1 MQRKAQPLLKRPNF
15 INKSNQND
23 SKEMSKLMWKNTF
36 SEEYSKIIKWWWVFL
51 IRVEFQS
58 VKNKNI

>member
-15 INKSNQND
+15 ISKSNQND

-51 IRVEFQS
+51 IRVEFQL
-58 VKNKNI
+58 VKSKNI